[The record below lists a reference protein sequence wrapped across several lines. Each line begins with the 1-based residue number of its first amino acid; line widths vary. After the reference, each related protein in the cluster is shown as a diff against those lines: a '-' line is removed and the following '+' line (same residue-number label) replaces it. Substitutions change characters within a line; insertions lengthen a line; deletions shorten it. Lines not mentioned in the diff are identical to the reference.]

1 METSAGRGR
10 VVPPAQNVR
19 TREIRWSIRL
29 RTGYRPSVATSGEAS
44 TNAAREALE
53 AIVFGAVAITSLA
66 LAASGLELTF
76 AQWRVLVIVGQDPDG
91 ATITEIA
98 FRLGA
103 MISPVS
109 RLVTRLARSGL
120 VSTEKD
126 TRDRRVTRVSVTE
139 RGRSIRDTVLA
150 QRRAMLADALAEAGP
165 IDPVGE
171 DALRRIGRALGRYT

>member
-1 METSAGRGR
+1 MRRSDPRHPHYNPDPHAHPGLH
-10 VVPPAQNVR
+10 V
-19 TREIRWSIRL
+19 I
-29 RTGYRPSVATSGEAS
+29 
-44 TNAAREALE
+44 ALIE
-53 AIVFGAVAITSLA
+53 AIKGSLA
-66 LAASGLELTF
+66 VLAASGLELTF

-139 RGRSIRDTVLA
+139 RGRSIRDSVLA

-171 DALRRIGRALGRYT
+171 DTLRRIGRALGRYT